1 MVKKLSPEQGE
12 LILILTNRL
21 GTIQGI
27 KAVVLGG
34 SYARGRAQSDS
45 DIDLGLFYSEAVPF
59 SIQRL
64 CEIAEDVNDTPRAGG
79 HGLLRVGAMG

>member
-1 MVKKLSPEQGE
+1 MVKQLSPEQGE
-12 LILILTNRL
+12 LLSILTNRL